1 MNQPQRLFVDPET
14 GERYRVRIAPRE
26 LTGSQGISPM
36 LNSLV
41 FETEAGAWVGLVP
54 VSSPVKLEDL
64 SEQELRKMLGRA
76 RRRGR

>member
-1 MNQPQRLFVDPET
+1 MNQPVRILFDPET
-14 GERYRVRIAPRE
+14 GERYQVRIAPRE
-26 LTGSQGISPM
+26 LTGSQGVSPM

-64 SEQELRKMLGRA
+64 SEQQLRKMLGRA
-76 RRRGR
+76 RRRGN

>member
-1 MNQPQRLFVDPET
+1 MNEPVRILLDPET
-14 GERYRVRIAPRE
+14 GIRYQVRIAPRE

-64 SEQELRKMLGRA
+64 SERELRKMLGRA
-76 RRRGR
+76 RRKGR